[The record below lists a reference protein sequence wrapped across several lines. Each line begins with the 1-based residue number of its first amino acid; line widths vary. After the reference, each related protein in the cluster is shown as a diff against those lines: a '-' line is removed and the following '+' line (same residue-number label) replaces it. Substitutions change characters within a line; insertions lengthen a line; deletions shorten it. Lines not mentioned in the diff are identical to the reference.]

1 MSARRQSVS
10 ISAPLSISPPA
21 GVLSTSPT
29 LATSPGA
36 AGYSSFSQSYEARRA
51 ALSTG
56 GSLPFPQAGKAL
68 SPFPQ
73 HEANETRILLLEN
86 VNTSAVDMLK
96 AQGWHV
102 EEVKKA
108 LDEDELIARLKD
120 GGFSAVGIRSKTK
133 ITAKVISE
141 VPSLLVIG
149 CFCIGTNQVDLLAAA
164 KAGIA
169 VFNSPFSNS
178 RSVAELV
185 ISEVVALSRQLCDR
199 AREMREGIWNKV
211 SKGCWEVRGKTLGI
225 VGYGHIG
232 SQLSVLAEAMG
243 MKVIYYDVLP
253 IMPLGSAQQVE
264 RMEDFLG
271 QADFVT
277 LHVPE
282 LPETT
287 NLIRAE
293 QISQMKDGA
302 YLINN
307 ARGKVVDIPALIDGL
322 KSGKLAGAAV
332 DVFPAEPKAN
342 GPNFGDSLNAWSSEL
357 RSCPNLILTPHIG
370 GSTEEAQSMIG
381 AEVGGAIIRYLNF
394 GSTIGA
400 VNFPEV
406 NLRPI
411 LHEGTVRLCH
421 VHLNQ
426 PGVLKTVNAIL
437 GEHNVEKQFSDS
449 KGDVAYLLADITNVD
464 EAEIKE
470 IYGAI
475 AGSRHNIATRMLF

>member
-1 MSARRQSVS
+1 VR
-10 ISAPLSISPPA
+10 
-21 GVLSTSPT
+21 
-29 LATSPGA
+29 
-36 AGYSSFSQSYEARRA
+36 
-51 ALSTG
+51 
-56 GSLPFPQAGKAL
+56 PQ
-68 SPFPQ
+68 
-73 HEANETRILLLEN
+73 
-86 VNTSAVDMLK
+86 
-96 AQGWHV
+96 
-102 EEVKKA
+102 
-108 LDEDELIARLKD
+108 
-120 GGFSAVGIRSKTK
+120 
-133 ITAKVISE
+133 
-141 VPSLLVIG
+141 
-149 CFCIGTNQVDLLAAA
+149 
-164 KAGIA
+164 
-169 VFNSPFSNS
+169 
-178 RSVAELV
+178 
-185 ISEVVALSRQLCDR
+185 
-199 AREMREGIWNKV
+199 
-211 SKGCWEVRGKTLGI
+211 I

-264 RMEDFLG
+264 SMEEFLG

-293 QISQMKDGA
+293 QIAQMKDGS

-342 GPNFGDSLNAWSSEL
+342 GPNFGDALNDWSSEL

-381 AEVGGAIIRYLNF
+381 AEVGGAVIRYLNF

-449 KGDVAYLLADITNVD
+449 KVRPSSLCVLPSSSPSSTRKGADSLPLPPRRATSRTCSPTSPTSTRPRSRRSTTPSQACVHPFPRPSLQREREAPSLTLLSLSRSQ
-464 EAEIKE
+464 
-470 IYGAI
+470 
-475 AGSRHNIATRMLF
+475 SRHNIATRMLF